1 MIYSRAFQVF
11 SERCSPTVDGGDFVL
26 RPSHEARTTQRLR
39 TTRRSLVLVPW
50 DAPRVLP
57 SSGRLFTLRTGN
69 VGGWRWCGQLL
80 GGNCGSVAQSA
91 RVRATCGG
99 NRTARRTVHVS
110 AFQPVQEVELV
121 MVWSLDEK
129 LAHLEF
135 TSTSLPPWLQTR
147 TSCSAQRLYSRC
159 WDFMLVILTGY
170 C

>member
-1 MIYSRAFQVF
+1 MFTYSRPRRLPSV
-11 SERCSPTVDGGDFVL
+11 
-26 RPSHEARTTQRLR
+26 PSHDTRTTQRLR